1 MPEKDPFNYAVM
13 TYAWVLLISIWGGT
27 AAFIRKVK
35 TRAGGHF
42 SIAEW
47 VGECVISGF
56 VGIITFWLCEQ
67 AEIPRLYSAALI
79 AITAHMGS
87 RAILLGERLICKQ
100 IGRRLGLG
108 LSGDEKSDETEE
120 GRP

>member
-1 MPEKDPFNYAVM
+1 MPEKDPLNYAIM

-56 VGIITFWLCEQ
+56 VGIITFWLCESSN
-67 AEIPRLYSAALI
+67 ISPLLSAALI

-87 RAILLGERLICKQ
+87 RALLMGERLLCKQ

-108 LSGDEKSDETEE
+108 LSIDEKSEELE
-120 GRP
+120 GRS

>member
-1 MPEKDPFNYAVM
+1 MPEKDPLTYAVM
-13 TYAWVLLISIWGGT
+13 TYAWVLAISVWGGT

-56 VGIITFWLCEQ
+56 VGIITFWLCESSG
-67 AEIPRLYSAALI
+67 ISPLLSAVLI

-87 RAILLGERLICKQ
+87 RAILMGERLLCKQ

-108 LSGDEKSDETEE
+108 FGGDGKTDTEE
-120 GRP
+120 SRP

>member
-1 MPEKDPFNYAVM
+1 MPEKDPFNYAVV
-13 TYAWVLLISIWGGT
+13 TYAWVLAISIWGGT
-27 AAFIRKVK
+27 AAFIRRVK
-35 TRAGGHF
+35 LRAGGHF

-56 VGIITFWLCEQ
+56 VGMITFWLCESAGIPPLMQ
-67 AEIPRLYSAALI
+67 AVCI

-87 RAILLGERLICKQ
+87 RAILMGERLLCKQ

-108 LSGDEKSDETEE
+108 LGGDDKPDAER
-120 GRP
+120 GRS